1 MGTDSHL
8 SRDWGLAATRVLALF
23 GSSCAS
29 FVTYRLWHSYC
40 VPMCPWE
47 LRQETYTLSVGHNQE
62 GPLAP
67 GWQEKTLLTCPTQ
80 LKSWYSSILPFF
92 EVYSRKKLDSDAI
105 LLNTPKFFILCLW
118 SLLLFFWVVILRCSN
133 GLFSKISEQDDQRTF
148 LIHLKVLKGQ
158 VSSLALLSTP
168 ASQASHDLL
177 QGPPRSISLTSPTK
191 FSIQATT
198 SIPGTTSTDPV

>member
-8 SRDWGLAATRVLALF
+8 SRDWGLAATRVPALF

-40 VPMCPWE
+40 VPICPWE
-47 LRQETYTLSVGHNQE
+47 LKQGNYTLSVGHNQE

-92 EVYSRKKLDSDAI
+92 EVYSRKKLYSDAI

-118 SLLLFFWVVILRCSN
+118 FFVIVLLSCHPEMQQWPIFQNIRTRWSKNIFNSFKSFKRT
-133 GLFSKISEQDDQRTF
+133 GLFSGTSEHPSQPGF
-148 LIHLKVLKGQ
+148 PWPPPG
-158 VSSLALLSTP
+158 ST
-168 ASQASHDLL
+168 
-177 QGPPRSISLTSPTK
+177 
-191 FSIQATT
+191 
-198 SIPGTTSTDPV
+198 